1 MSFSVLP
8 TLFVLI
14 FAGIY
19 ADDEAIVFPE
29 SNTRTS
35 IDSNNVQ
42 RSEQPFDLLRSSS
55 GSQRKKEIP
64 ESILIKLKDVKNVT
78 EFMKHF
84 LTRIPLQG
92 RLGPFLSA
100 IDTSKTSYTVNSLNI
115 TAGSKMAMDRPLPFL
130 QMSGDELAP
139 SAGCEPES
147 QIVELPKPVDPLT
160 VIWPPCTRIKKCG
173 GCCPSTLL
181 ECVPKQTSKLSVKVI
196 KAKYPKAGAE
206 TFEFQSFEVVKLEVH
221 EKCSC
226 ECKEKRFDCSSQ
238 QTYKADECR
247 CVCMNHMSSENCGD
261 NQIWDSK
268 DCSCKCK
275 NYSNCSTGFY
285 FNPESCRITELLY

>member
-84 LTRIPLQG
+84 LTRIPLQ
-92 RLGPFLSA
+92 
-100 IDTSKTSYTVNSLNI
+100 
-115 TAGSKMAMDRPLPFL
+115 
-130 QMSGDELAP
+130 DELAP

-285 FNPESCRITELLY
+285 FNPESCRCDVIVLSRIGLLS